1 MFGLSGRFATLLG
14 SVAGGPGGP
23 DGGPVGGPFGPGG
36 AVGGPLGGPLGG
48 PDGPLGGVGG
58 PLGGPLGGDGGP
70 VGGVGGPL
78 GGVGGPVGG
87 VGGLL
92 GGEGGV
98 GGPLG
103 GPLGGDGGPVGG
115 VGGPLGGPLGGV
127 GGPVGGV
134 GGPGGP
140 LGGPLGSTGAEF
152 RGVSSDVG
160 SATLSSVVDFGD
172 SLTEGEDGACARSG
186 SSLLEGCD
194 IGASLTG
201 FGFNIGASREFC
213 PPVVVIPVDSKSMS
227 ALIRV
232 SPPSEFSAAY
242 EVSTTFVGSIISLS
256 CTFPK
261 SPRLWSKAPEN
272 NDDPIVLA
280 NFLPCVALYS
290 KSKENGPI
298 LTSSFEPFSTKV
310 HSPES
315 SGNSKFQSL

>member
-48 PDGPLGGVGG
+48 PGGPLGGVGGPLGGPLGGVGG

-70 VGGVGGPL
+70 
-78 GGVGGPVGG
+78 
-87 VGGLL
+87 
-92 GGEGGV
+92 
-98 GGPLG
+98 LG
-103 GPLGGDGGPVGG
+103 GPLGGAGGPVGG

-160 SATLSSVVDFGD
+160 SATLSSVVDFGV

>member
-1 MFGLSGRFATLLG
+1 MFGLSGRFATLRG

-48 PDGPLGGVGG
+48 
-58 PLGGPLGGDGGP
+58 LGGPLGG
-70 VGGVGGPL
+70 L
-78 GGVGGPVGG
+78 GGV
-87 VGGLL
+87 L

-115 VGGPLGGPLGGV
+115 VGGLLGGEGGV
-127 GGPVGGV
+127 GGPAGGV

-140 LGGPLGSTGAEF
+140 LGGPLGSAGAEF
-152 RGVSSDVG
+152 SGVSSDVG

-201 FGFNIGASREFC
+201 FGFNMGASLEFC
-213 PPVVVIPVDSKSMS
+213 PPVAVIPVDSRSMS

-261 SPRLWSKAPEN
+261 SPRL
-272 NDDPIVLA
+272 
-280 NFLPCVALYS
+280 
-290 KSKENGPI
+290 
-298 LTSSFEPFSTKV
+298 
-310 HSPES
+310 
-315 SGNSKFQSL
+315 